1 MTPAAATPPSRRPRP
16 PQRRGKG
23 RGGEEEERGEAEEE
37 DDCREGMDQPRNNA
51 GMEGKG
57 MDLGGDDDETTAL
70 YIRSTA
76 GFYYCF

>member
-1 MTPAAATPPSRRPRP
+1 
-16 PQRRGKG
+16 
-23 RGGEEEERGEAEEE
+23 
-37 DDCREGMDQPRNNA
+37 MDQPRNNA

>member
-37 DDCREGMDQPRNNA
+37 GMDQPRNNA

-70 YIRSTA
+70 HIRSTA